1 MDIIKALKL
10 AKEQGKKV
18 RPTINRE
25 LYVVYDTDKQKFVW
39 STSDELSSEKNI
51 LFGIPNHA
59 IEVAIFGEWEEA
71 TTEADKRIIER
82 KRKAIRQYCH
92 NLKAGCEECYI
103 NKICDE
109 YHRKRDVFNELDDSH
124 RIENWSFKDVTE
136 AYQILIE
143 KKVKFECQ

>member
-10 AKEQGKKV
+10 AKEQGMKV
-18 RPTINRE
+18 RPVGCTSQYI
-25 LYVVYDTDKQKFVW
+25 VYEDGVFLVKMSKM
-39 STSDELSSEKNI
+39 SCEHKLEIYS
-51 LFGIPNHA
+51 HA
-59 IEVAIFGEWEEA
+59 IEYLIFEEWEDA

-82 KRKAIRQYCH
+82 KRKAIKQYCH

-103 NKICDE
+103 NKICNE
-109 YHRKRDVFNELDDSH
+109 YQRKRDVFDEFDDSH
-124 RIENWSFKDVTE
+124 RVENWSFKDVNE

>member
-10 AKEQGKKV
+10 AKEQGMKV
-18 RPTINRE
+18 RPVGCTSQYI
-25 LYVVYDTDKQKFVW
+25 VYEDGVFLVKM
-39 STSDELSSEKNI
+39 SEMSCEYKLEI
-51 LFGIPNHA
+51 YSHA
-59 IEVAIFGEWEEA
+59 IEYLIFEEWEDA

-82 KRKAIRQYCH
+82 KRKAIKQYCH

-109 YHRKRDVFNELDDSH
+109 YQRKRDVFDEFDDSH
-124 RIENWSFKDVTE
+124 RVENWSFKDVNE

>member
-1 MDIIKALKL
+1 MNIVEALKI

-18 RPTINRE
+18 RPKGCTSQYI
-25 LYVVYDTDKQKFVW
+25 VYEDGVFLVKMSKM
-39 STSDELSSEKNI
+39 SCEHKLEIYS
-51 LFGIPNHA
+51 HA
-59 IEVAIFGEWEEA
+59 IEYLIFEEWEEA

-82 KRKAIRQYCH
+82 KRKAIKQYCH

-109 YHRKRDVFNELDDSH
+109 YQKKRDVFDEFDDSH
-124 RIENWSFKDVTE
+124 RIENWSFKDVNE

-143 KKVKFECQ
+143 KKVKFECR

>member
-10 AKEQGKKV
+10 AKEQGMKV
-18 RPTINRE
+18 RPVGCTSQYI
-25 LYVVYDTDKQKFVW
+25 VYEDGVFLVKM
-39 STSDELSSEKNI
+39 SEMSCEYKLEI
-51 LFGIPNHA
+51 YSHA
-59 IEVAIFGEWEEA
+59 IEYLIFEEWEEA
-71 TTEADKRIIER
+71 TTEVDIRIIER
-82 KRKAIRQYCH
+82 KRKAIKMYCH

-109 YHRKRDVFNELDDSH
+109 YQKKRDVFDEFDDSH
-124 RIENWSFKDVTE
+124 RVKNWSFKDVNE

>member
-18 RPTINRE
+18 RPVSFKEIYIVFEDGVFLVRISDMEYKYRFEIYSETVE
-25 LYVVYDTDKQKFVW
+25 LLV
-39 STSDELSSEKNI
+39 L
-51 LFGIPNHA
+51 
-59 IEVAIFGEWEEA
+59 GEWEEA
-71 TTEADKRIIER
+71 TTEVDIRIIER
-82 KRKAIRQYCH
+82 KRNAIKQYCH

-109 YHRKRDVFNELDDSH
+109 YQKKRDVFDEFDDSH
-124 RIENWSFKDVTE
+124 RIENWSFKDVNE

-143 KKVKFECQ
+143 KQVRYKCQ

>member
-10 AKEQGKKV
+10 AKEQGMKV
-18 RPTINRE
+18 RPVGFKEIYIVFEDGVFLVKMLDVEYTYRLEIYSETIE
-25 LYVVYDTDKQKFVW
+25 PLV
-39 STSDELSSEKNI
+39 L
-51 LFGIPNHA
+51 
-59 IEVAIFGEWEEA
+59 GEWEEA
-71 TTEADKRIIER
+71 TTEVDIRIIER
-82 KRKAIRQYCH
+82 KRKAIKMYCH

-109 YHRKRDVFNELDDSH
+109 YKRKRDVFDEFDDSH
-124 RIENWSFKDVTE
+124 RVENWSFKDVNE

>member
-10 AKEQGKKV
+10 AKEQGMKV
-18 RPTINRE
+18 RPVGCTSQYI
-25 LYVVYDTDKQKFVW
+25 VYEDGVFLVKMSKM
-39 STSDELSSEKNI
+39 SCEHKLEIYS
-51 LFGIPNHA
+51 HA
-59 IEVAIFGEWEEA
+59 IEYLIFEEWEDA

-82 KRKAIRQYCH
+82 KRKAIKQYCH

-103 NKICDE
+103 NKICNE
-109 YHRKRDVFNELDDSH
+109 YQRKRDVFDEFDDSH
-124 RIENWSFKDVTE
+124 RIENWSFKDVNE

>member
-18 RPTINRE
+18 RPKGCTSQYI
-25 LYVVYDTDKQKFVW
+25 VYEDGVFLVKMSKM
-39 STSDELSSEKNI
+39 SCEHKLEIYS
-51 LFGIPNHA
+51 HA
-59 IEVAIFGEWEEA
+59 IEYLIFEEWEEA
-71 TTEADKRIIER
+71 TTEVDIRIIER
-82 KRKAIRQYCH
+82 KRKAIKQYCH

-103 NKICDE
+103 NKICNE
-109 YHRKRDVFNELDDSH
+109 YQRKRDVFDEFDDSH
-124 RIENWSFKDVTE
+124 RVENWSFKDVNE

>member
-10 AKEQGKKV
+10 AKEQGMKV
-18 RPTINRE
+18 RPVGFKKIYIVFENGVFLVRISDMEYKYRFEIYSQTIE
-25 LYVVYDTDKQKFVW
+25 TLV
-39 STSDELSSEKNI
+39 L
-51 LFGIPNHA
+51 
-59 IEVAIFGEWEEA
+59 GEWEEA
-71 TTEADKRIIER
+71 TTEVDIKIIER
-82 KRKAIRQYCH
+82 KRKAIKQYCH

-109 YHRKRDVFNELDDSH
+109 YQRKRDIFDEFDDSH
-124 RIENWSFKDVTE
+124 RIENWSFKDVNE

>member
-18 RPTINRE
+18 RPVGFKEIYIVFEDGVFLVRI
-25 LYVVYDTDKQKFVW
+25 
-39 STSDELSSEKNI
+39 SDMEYKYRFEIYSETVEP
-51 LFGIPNHA
+51 L
-59 IEVAIFGEWEEA
+59 VLGEWEDA

-82 KRKAIRQYCH
+82 KRKAIKQYCH

-103 NKICDE
+103 SKICDE
-109 YHRKRDVFNELDDSH
+109 YQRKRDVFDEFDDSH
-124 RIENWSFKDVTE
+124 RIENWSFKDVNE

>member
-18 RPTINRE
+18 RPKGCTSQYI
-25 LYVVYDTDKQKFVW
+25 VYEDGVFLVKMSKM
-39 STSDELSSEKNI
+39 SCEHKLEIYS
-51 LFGIPNHA
+51 HA
-59 IEVAIFGEWEEA
+59 IEYLIFEEWEDA

-82 KRKAIRQYCH
+82 KRKAIKQYCH

-109 YHRKRDVFNELDDSH
+109 YQKKRDVFDEFDDSH
-124 RIENWSFKDVTE
+124 RIENWSFKDVNE

-143 KKVKFECQ
+143 KKVKFECR

>member
-10 AKEQGKKV
+10 AKEQGMKV
-18 RPTINRE
+18 RPVGCTSQYI
-25 LYVVYDTDKQKFVW
+25 VYEDGVFLVKM
-39 STSDELSSEKNI
+39 SEMSCEYKLEI
-51 LFGIPNHA
+51 YSHA
-59 IEVAIFGEWEEA
+59 IEYLIFEEWEEA
-71 TTEADKRIIER
+71 TTEVDIRIIER
-82 KRKAIRQYCH
+82 KRKAIKQYCH

-109 YHRKRDVFNELDDSH
+109 YQKKRDVFDEFDDSH
-124 RIENWSFKDVTE
+124 RVENWSFKDVNE

>member
-10 AKEQGKKV
+10 AKEQGMKV
-18 RPTINRE
+18 RPVGCTSQYI
-25 LYVVYDTDKQKFVW
+25 VYEDGVFLVKMSKM
-39 STSDELSSEKNI
+39 SCEHKLEIYS
-51 LFGIPNHA
+51 HA
-59 IEVAIFGEWEEA
+59 IEYLIFEEWEDA

-82 KRKAIRQYCH
+82 KRKAIKQYCH

-109 YHRKRDVFNELDDSH
+109 YQKKRDVFDEFDDSH
-124 RIENWSFKDVTE
+124 RIENWSFKDVNE

-143 KKVKFECQ
+143 KQVRYKCQ

>member
-10 AKEQGKKV
+10 AKEQGRKV
-18 RPTINRE
+18 RPVGCTSQYI
-25 LYVVYDTDKQKFVW
+25 VYEDGVFLVKMSKM
-39 STSDELSSEKNI
+39 SCEHKLEIYS
-51 LFGIPNHA
+51 HA
-59 IEVAIFGEWEEA
+59 IEYLIFEEWEDA

-82 KRKAIRQYCH
+82 KRKAIKQHCH

-103 NKICDE
+103 NKICNE
-109 YHRKRDVFNELDDSH
+109 YQRKRDVFDEFDDSH
-124 RIENWSFKDVTE
+124 RVENWSFKDVNE

>member
-10 AKEQGKKV
+10 AKEQGMKV
-18 RPTINRE
+18 RPVSFKEIYIVFEDGVFLVRISDMEYTYKFEIYSETIE
-25 LYVVYDTDKQKFVW
+25 PLV
-39 STSDELSSEKNI
+39 L
-51 LFGIPNHA
+51 
-59 IEVAIFGEWEEA
+59 GEWEEA
-71 TTEADKRIIER
+71 TTEVDIRIIER
-82 KRKAIRQYCH
+82 KRKAIKQYCH

-109 YHRKRDVFNELDDSH
+109 YQRKRDVFDEFDDSH
-124 RIENWSFKDVTE
+124 RVENWSFKDVNE

>member
-18 RPTINRE
+18 RPKGCTSQYI
-25 LYVVYDTDKQKFVW
+25 VYEDGVFLVKMSKM
-39 STSDELSSEKNI
+39 SCEHKLEIYS
-51 LFGIPNHA
+51 HA
-59 IEVAIFGEWEEA
+59 IEYLIFEEWEDA

-103 NKICDE
+103 SKICNE
-109 YHRKRDVFNELDDSH
+109 YQKKRDVFDEFDDSH
-124 RIENWSFKDVTE
+124 RVENWSFKDVNE
-136 AYQILIE
+136 AYQILIK